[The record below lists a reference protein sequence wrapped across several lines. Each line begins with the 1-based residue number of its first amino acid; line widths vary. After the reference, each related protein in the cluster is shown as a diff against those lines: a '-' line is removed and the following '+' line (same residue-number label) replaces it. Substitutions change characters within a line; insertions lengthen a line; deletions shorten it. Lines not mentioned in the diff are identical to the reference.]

1 MTTSSNRKDSI
12 WYAHHQAIWFLKCR
26 SLTKKIQIDDLEIDE
41 EGIADLVMDENN
53 TATAARPGTSLNKPT
68 SVNKGAMSQLIRPIS
83 SSGRPVTGYA
93 RPGTY
98 RPVSGNGGEI
108 SNMIKTRQATA
119 NRPITSG
126 GRLLRLG
133 TASLMQQE
141 GGQFINAEKLNAKS
155 ACKSKSIAR
164 VL

>member
-1 MTTSSNRKDSI
+1 M
-12 WYAHHQAIWFLKCR
+12 
-26 SLTKKIQIDDLEIDE
+26 
-41 EGIADLVMDENN
+41 
-53 TATAARPGTSLNKPT
+53 
-68 SVNKGAMSQLIRPIS
+68 RPIS
-83 SSGRPVTGYA
+83 SSGRPITGFA

-98 RPVSGNGGEI
+98 RPVTGSGGEI

-155 ACKSKSIAR
+155 SCRVKSIAR
-164 VL
+164 VID